1 MIRVFVTCALGAA
14 ILEGAAPS
22 PAQARADGPSFEVA
36 SLKLSVK
43 SNETVYRNEG
53 GPGTK
58 SPGQW
63 LCTAVPL
70 SVLVTQAWDLHVHQ
84 LSGPAAMETAS
95 YDIVAKVPSGAS
107 RADVRL
113 MIQRLLIERLHLE
126 VSHQRKEQNV
136 QELAIAKG
144 GVKLQPAAEAAA
156 GGATEESALSW
167 DKNGNPQ
174 IPPGIPGAFHVGLP
188 AGVVY
193 GGRMQSMEDLIRTLE
208 SPVGQMIIDRTGLA
222 GKYDYTLKFSPIMP
236 RLFPLS
242 SGATAPAA
250 PDTLGP
256 SLQAALV
263 EQLGLS
269 LQPAKAMV
277 DILTVERFDKA
288 PAEN

>member
-1 MIRVFVTCALGAA
+1 MIRVFFAFALGVA
-14 ILEGAAPS
+14 ILEGAAPC
-22 PAQARADGPSFEVA
+22 PAQTRSDGPSFEVA

-63 LCTAVPL
+63 LCTVVPL

-167 DKNGNPQ
+167 DKNGN
-174 IPPGIPGAFHVGLP
+174 PGAFHVGLP